1 MKFYSLLSTS
11 IILETTGASFMK
23 LADNS
28 WMAAVIVA
36 VCYAISFTLYIT
48 IAYHSEISVVN
59 AIWSGV
65 GTALIVSVGILAFG
79 ESNSSVKMAGTLLIV
94 AGVIGLNV
102 STRQKAP
109 TAGEG
114 A

>member
-11 IILETTGASFMK
+11 ILLEAIGASFMK
-23 LADNS
+23 LADNN
-28 WMAAVIVA
+28 WMAMVTVA
-36 VCYAISFTLYIT
+36 VCYAISLTLYIT
-48 IAYHSEISVVN
+48 IAYHAEISVVN

-79 ESNSSVKMAGTLLIV
+79 ESNSSLKVAGTLLIIV
-94 AGVIGLNV
+94 GVVGLNM
-102 STRQKAP
+102 STPRKTS